1 MGHGPSLPLNLKPY
15 SRAYVASPPRPPYL
29 HHYLLPLICCQPAYL
44 HHYLLPLF
52 WPSFSAA
59 CRSSFFLC
67 VYVWRGWGGGQEQVS
82 TSGCDSQGHFSV
94 LPCLTLRPPSVSLL
108 WRAPLPHPPPALCF
122 AVVACS
128 LASPSARPL
137 LRCCGMLPCLTLHP
151 PSVALLWHAPL
162 PHPPPTLCFAV
173 VACSLASPSARPLL
187 RCCGMLPC
195 LTLHPPSVA
204 LLWHAA
210 TTRFHR
216 HSGSSGSGRPGQ
228 LQGPTPTV
236 PCHVQCGRGHR
247 LD

>member
-151 PSVALLWHAPL
+151 PSVALLWHA
-162 PHPPPTLCFAV
+162 
-173 VACSLASPSARPLL
+173 
-187 RCCGMLPC
+187 
-195 LTLHPPSVA
+195 
-204 LLWHAA
+204 A